1 MYRRRRIEGKC
12 KGGGWRDEETERT
25 IKRRRRRR
33 RMESKRRIKCR
44 EREWNKKRIK

>member
-25 IKRRRRRR
+25 IKIGGGGEEGWKVRGG
-33 RMESKRRIKCR
+33 
-44 EREWNKKRIK
+44 

>member
-33 RMESKRRIKCR
+33 RMESKRGIECIGRGNGIKR
-44 EREWNKKRIK
+44 G